1 MLKFLK
7 RKPKSYFVPERGCLN
22 CEHVFVELEH
32 DSGNNYYCTFR
43 SSPRPLCGSCAMHE
57 AWCNKEGRM
66 TDRAFAKGMR
76 LWEAWS
82 GGREVEPWG
91 ICDEFKHREEET

>member
-1 MLKFLK
+1 MNTKALVTIILLAM
-7 RKPKSYFVPERGCLN
+7 VVG
-22 CEHVFVELEH
+22 EH

-66 TDRAFAKGMR
+66 TDRAFAKG
-76 LWEAWS
+76 
-82 GGREVEPWG
+82 V
-91 ICDEFKHREEET
+91 